1 MVRMT
6 NRIVTKDFFE
16 KTINIIAQNTSF
28 SYSAIALNGIKG
40 QLSNKFKFSKNIN
53 IKGRTVE
60 VNKAIDNVSKTEL
73 RKFFAKVIDMVGP
86 NYIKMLLA
94 QRLNPKSL
102 IYLENIGLRFD

>member
-1 MVRMT
+1 MT

-28 SYSAIALNGIKG
+28 SYGTIALNGIKG

-60 VNKAIDNVSKTEL
+60 VNKAIDNVGKKEL
-73 RKFFAKVIDMVGP
+73 RKFFTKVIDMIGP
-86 NYIKMLLA
+86 NYLKMLLA
-94 QRLNPKSL
+94 QRLDPKSL